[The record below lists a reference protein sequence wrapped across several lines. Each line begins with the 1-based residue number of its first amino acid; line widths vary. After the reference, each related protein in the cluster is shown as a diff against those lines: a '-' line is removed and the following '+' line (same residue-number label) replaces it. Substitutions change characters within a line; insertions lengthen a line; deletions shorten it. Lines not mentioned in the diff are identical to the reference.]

1 MVVASAFLGAN
12 PTDEP
17 ITSGLPVTRPIKCR
31 EPSFDRRARPGTSG
45 ADQRVLT
52 VWDRPSGK
60 RKLAITLEQL
70 RSYACAATVAGRV
83 N

>member
-1 MVVASAFLGAN
+1 MVVASAFLGTN

-17 ITSGLPVTRPIKCR
+17 ITSGLPVTRPTKCR
-31 EPSFDRRARPGTSG
+31 ELSFDRRARSGTSG